1 MREEGNDSGK
11 DQFAYIYR
19 TSESLSLQAYEKDP
33 STAQTLDLRL
43 SVLKQLL
50 PNFIWNGWDALVK
63 RPELL
68 HKGWQQTGLL
78 RAFDLDFQNQANRAH
93 AKGHIFP
100 RGTKGEEVVPVVG
113 ENEAHDGLNGY
124 DIFDTS
130 CLELPPARK
139 RKAKG
144 RPAHK
149 VSDTQPKKR
158 GRPKGSKNNKP
169 AGGRHSTK
177 SKAPARKSRNQASSS
192 EGSSASGEEEDGGE
206 MELGSEGEESD
217 GGTGNSDDEPLNV
230 RI

>member
-1 MREEGNDSGK
+1 MYGIFQLYECPAREAL
-11 DQFAYIYR
+11 FRA
-19 TSESLSLQAYEKDP
+19 LSSRIKLYVGRRGPRVSVFSYE
-33 STAQTLDLRL
+33 Q
-43 SVLKQLL
+43 
-50 PNFIWNGWDALVK
+50 
-63 RPELL
+63 
-68 HKGWQQTGLL
+68 
-78 RAFDLDFQNQANRAH
+78 
-93 AKGHIFP
+93 
-100 RGTKGEEVVPVVG
+100 
-113 ENEAHDGLNGY
+113 GY